1 MKPKKED
8 KGKEVKPDE
17 QKMKRLSWFKDCLYM
32 LVISPLSLN
41 RYGLEGVLLRVRTH
55 LVARFL
61 KQHVQAIPAP

>member
-1 MKPKKED
+1 M
-8 KGKEVKPDE
+8 
-17 QKMKRLSWFKDCLYM
+17 LSWFKDYLYM

-41 RYGLEGVLLRVRTH
+41 RYGLEGVLQRVRTH